1 MATHAPPHS
10 STAPIAQLY
19 SSSFTYSLNSPDPA
33 SLTTTQRNN
42 NNQPQSQL
50 APPPP
55 PPPPSS
61 SKAPGFK
68 SSRRTRAV
76 SYVPL
81 SPNVDFTLS
90 PPLASSPGGS
100 ALPPHTAAL
109 VLTSPDPQ
117 RRVPTAR
124 RSIQF
129 SKFGQLNWSRPIV
142 PDEPVPAVPPLHP
155 LQAAA
160 AKLNGGGGSSQPP
173 PPPTVTVS
181 TPTPLVQIA
190 ARSRPNPAID
200 SVMRTTTPPQQS
212 PTSLNSSDD
221 EMPVTPPTT
230 SALPAGAAP
239 PEIQATKMWAVP
251 QGQGLRGLGIAELE
265 VPSIITTAPPNRPLS
280 TSSSESA
287 GSLAGE
293 SVSTASSSSSTS
305 SQPVTPTRLQFA
317 TESFDKMSSPTW
329 TLDELRSF
337 RAAARELDLESKRL
351 RRLRGREPS
360 PPPRKLPRK
369 KVPTVTDSEIKASA
383 ANSPRRRPAVRHSL
397 IVAPTENIF
406 SIAVAAPEPAP
417 ASDESDDDE
426 PFPLKS
432 SFLRQSGSPNMN
444 AAATRRPFYAQ
455 GKAAMSAIDFSPRVS
470 SPSNGAFP
478 PFQKT
483 PRNTSAAAVPTLN
496 SIEPL
501 KIEKRDKRATMMPP
515 VRAPQQMMDAP
526 MPMPTFN
533 HQQQPSAD
541 SMPPSPDRTLSVKQ
555 SSGFLG
561 KHKKLSRFLGKA

>member
-33 SLTTTQRNN
+33 SLSTSSSHQRND
-42 NNQPQSQL
+42 NNQPQTL
-50 APPPP
+50 AP

-61 SKAPGFK
+61 SKVGFK

-90 PPLASSPGGS
+90 PPLASSPSGS
-100 ALPPHTAAL
+100 ALPPHTQAK

-160 AKLNGGGGSSQPP
+160 AKLNGGGAQSAPP
-173 PPPTVTVS
+173 AVPTVTVS
-181 TPTPLVQIA
+181 TPLVQIA

-212 PTSLNSSDD
+212 PGSLNSSDED
-221 EMPVTPPTT
+221 ELPVTPPTT
-230 SALPAGAAP
+230 SSLPAGAAP
-239 PEIQATKMWAVP
+239 PEIHATKMWAVP

-329 TLDELRSF
+329 TLDELRCF

-369 KVPTVTDSEIKASA
+369 KVPTVTDSEIKESA

-470 SPSNGAFP
+470 SPANGAFP

-483 PRNTSAAAVPTLN
+483 PHNTSAAAVPTLN
-496 SIEPL
+496 SIEPTTAPL
-501 KIEKRDKRATMMPP
+501 KIDKRDKRATMMPP
-515 VRAPQQMMDAP
+515 VRAPQMMDAP
-526 MPMPTFN
+526 MPIPTFN
-533 HQQQPSAD
+533 HPQQSD
-541 SMPPSPDRTLSVKQ
+541 MPPSPDRTLNVKQ